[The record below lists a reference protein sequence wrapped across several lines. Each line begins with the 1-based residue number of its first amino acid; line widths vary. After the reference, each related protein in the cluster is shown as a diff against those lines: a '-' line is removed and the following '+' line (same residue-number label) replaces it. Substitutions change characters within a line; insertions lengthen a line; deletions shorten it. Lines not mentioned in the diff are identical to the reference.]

1 MLERQRRKVIA
12 AVTPHL
18 EPGETVQAAYI
29 GQSPIPPITY
39 LLVGPLLFFFIL
51 KFRTFVATERNV
63 YVFPHAW
70 MRSYKYSGEPYK
82 VPLSQ
87 ARLETGSM
95 WVSLD
100 GGPKSWVMPF
110 GPVKKALVE
119 LRDYVASAQSGG
131 AGPAIPAPAGP

>member
-12 AVTPHL
+12 AVAPYL
-18 EPGETVQAAYI
+18 EQGESVQAAYI
-29 GQSPIPPITY
+29 GQSPVPPISY
-39 LLVGPLLFFFIL
+39 LLVGPLIFIFVL

-63 YVFPHAW
+63 YVFPHKW
-70 MRSYKYSGEPYK
+70 MRSYVYSGPPYK

-95 WVSLD
+95 WVRLD

-119 LRDYVASAQSGG
+119 LRDYVARAQGG
-131 AGPAIPAPAGP
+131 APASPAPGGP